1 MASTPATD
9 FENAGTRKAVVIPL
23 IVIMALYIV
32 ISTALFVWRGRTS
45 KDLQKRSV
53 GLTIVTGA
61 AALLVVTLF
70 MARNIP
76 GVPCSV
82 SHIGSYFG
90 FYYVHAAISARSIRL
105 IAMAQTAS
113 AKVKRLVYPERPLSF
128 WEKHRKAARI
138 MCDDKKITIY
148 MFIISSPISLYAI
161 IPLIVSK
168 YFGLAQRSLVCAL
181 SWEGW
186 PIVAL
191 SLIFIGVIL
200 PLLVYKMKGIQDA
213 YQMRNDLIINISASI
228 VFDLLFLVSS
238 FIPGDFPYPMED
250 LVFPTISVLII
261 QSSSVFMPW
270 FRAERE
276 YRRSG
281 QLLAHS
287 QATFYHVMN
296 DPDLVSLFCK
306 FCENNFCTELPFF
319 LTDYQRLKAK
329 SVEYMSSEKPLKQYT
344 ATHLEEDQ
352 SGTETLSPTAPQ
364 SPFGKWFVSRNTPNE
379 KGSDAFPMDDLSN
392 EDSQQDVQRISPL
405 PFTIVQDL
413 GADAEKVIPSE
424 LAVDYYCFYERYFAD
439 GSAWEVNINGR
450 TLNQLRSLVEQEQ
463 FTWAMFD
470 SAKDEVSQLL
480 MEDVFG
486 KFVKANS
493 ELIGAP

>member
-9 FENAGTRKAVVIPL
+9 FEHEGLRKAVIIPL
-23 IVIMALYIV
+23 IVIMALYV
-32 ISTALFVWRGRTS
+32 LISTGLFVWRGRAS
-45 KDLQKRSV
+45 KDLQKRSII
-53 GLTIVTGA
+53 LTIITGT
-61 AALLVVTLF
+61 AALLVVTLY

-90 FYYVHAAISARSIRL
+90 FYYVHAAITARSIRL

-138 MCDDKKITIY
+138 MCDDNKITLY
-148 MFIISSPISLYAI
+148 MFIISSPISFYAI
-161 IPLIVSK
+161 IPLIVSDK
-168 YFGLAQRSLVCAL
+168 YGLSQRSLTCDL

-186 PIVAL
+186 PVVAL
-191 SLIFIGVIL
+191 SLLFIGIIL
-200 PLLVYKMKGIQDA
+200 PLLAYKMKGIRDA
-213 YQMRNDLIINISASI
+213 YQMRNDLIITISANI
-228 VFDLLFLVSS
+228 VFDLLFLASS
-238 FIPGDFPYPMED
+238 FVPGDFPYPMED

-261 QSSSVFMPW
+261 QTSSVFLPW
-270 FRAERE
+270 FHAERD
-276 YRRSG
+276 YRRAG

-296 DPDLVSLFCK
+296 DADLVSLFCK

-352 SGTETLSPTAPQ
+352 SNADTLSPTTPQ
-364 SPFGKWFVSRNTPNE
+364 SPFGKWFVSRNTPTE
-379 KGSDAFPMDDLSN
+379 KGSDAFPMDDLSH
-392 EDSQQDVQRISPL
+392 EDSQQDAQRISPL

-463 FTWAMFD
+463 FTWSMFD
-470 SAKDEVSQLL
+470 AAKDEVSQLL

-493 ELIGAP
+493 ELIGSP